1 VSDVYRTDPPSA
13 LGKLDAERFK
23 VVQSFYLTNKIIPA
37 PSAIDTLYTNQ
48 FVG

>member
-13 LGKLDAERFK
+13 LGKFDPDRFK
-23 VVQSFYLTNKIIPA
+23 VVQSFYLANKIIQASSP
-37 PSAIDTLYTNQ
+37 IDSLYTNQ